1 MLRACAMHLYEPQEK
16 SCAVPHSSVQG
27 CFSIPLQHAVT
38 VRWISDECNGLM
50 AFVANSWLT
59 FFFFFQLCFIS
70 SVKHRNPGVSCYF
83 PVLVPS
89 QTASRK
95 EFSSPGFFCFTPA
108 TQALSTQQR
117 REEEPCLARGQTH
130 LGDLG
135 LKTAFLAVLCFRA
148 AAVGDVTTGGSTSR
162 GALWCLFLPHIFFPS
177 RMASKHSFCSTKLFN
192 EIIWSNCFW
201 VEKKKKAP
209 ISIFFILL
217 LLHSNC
223 ATQCCKVEGEM
234 GFQPRKGRGEIH

>member
-1 MLRACAMHLYEPQEK
+1 MNIWWMQ
-16 SCAVPHSSVQG
+16 
-27 CFSIPLQHAVT
+27 
-38 VRWISDECNGLM
+38 WINGFCCKFM
-50 AFVANSWLT
+50 AD

-83 PVLVPS
+83 PVLVSS

-95 EFSSPGFFCFTPA
+95 EFSSPGLFCFTPT
-108 TQALSTQQR
+108 TQALSIQQR
-117 REEEPCLARGQTH
+117 REEEPCLARGQMH

-148 AAVGDVTTGGSTSR
+148 AAVGDVNTGGSTSR

-177 RMASKHSFCSTKLFN
+177 RMASKHCFCSTKLFN

-217 LLHSNC
+217 LLHSAAKLKEKWVSSLGKEEVKSTNRNRVS
-223 ATQCCKVEGEM
+223 QK
-234 GFQPRKGRGEIH
+234 K

>member
-1 MLRACAMHLYEPQEK
+1 
-16 SCAVPHSSVQG
+16 
-27 CFSIPLQHAVT
+27 
-38 VRWISDECNGLM
+38 M

-59 FFFFFQLCFIS
+59 FFFFSQLCFIS

-95 EFSSPGFFCFTPA
+95 EFSSSGFFCFTPA

-117 REEEPCLARGQTH
+117 REEEPCLARRQTH

-148 AAVGDVTTGGSTSR
+148 AAVGDVTTGGSTSQR
-162 GALWCLFLPHIFFPS
+162 GSLMPLSPSHILSKSYGLKTQLLFH
-177 RMASKHSFCSTKLFN
+177 K
-192 EIIWSNCFW
+192 II
-201 VEKKKKAP
+201 
-209 ISIFFILL
+209 
-217 LLHSNC
+217 
-223 ATQCCKVEGEM
+223 
-234 GFQPRKGRGEIH
+234 